1 MKDSGIFR
9 KINTIETNMITKSLD
24 SISAK
29 ISSELDRLKMVLY
42 ISVERS
48 TTKKDFPKIYL
59 INNEQVKLIRK
70 IDVKNKIHAAGLY
83 FGFIKK
89 GTFYLSLEGAEYLYG
104 QELLSGIQRL
114 QVNELGE
121 KSILYGNNILKKMV
135 LRSPEK
141 LKKNEFLLIFNEKN
155 EILAI
160 AQSNTNQKSI
170 HELPSKEIV
179 AINLSDKGLYLRKKQ

>member
-89 GTFYLSLEGAEYLYG
+89 GTFYLSLEGAEYLYR
-104 QELLSGIQRL
+104 QELLPGIQRL

-121 KSILYGNNILKKMV
+121 KFSVIHGDIPFHATVVGIVHRNFILV
-135 LRSPEK
+135 LHRIHFINGSDVCESEAFDSRIVECGRIIIPE
-141 LKKNEFLLIFNEKN
+141 
-155 EILAI
+155 
-160 AQSNTNQKSI
+160 
-170 HELPSKEIV
+170 
-179 AINLSDKGLYLRKKQ
+179 